1 MRTWRLDNCHVATRD
16 VLESIVGNA
25 PNIKAGTI
33 LKFVNKRPKIVV
45 NIEQNVIDDIK
56 IVRRMCVR
64 EGSRL
69 ECNASTESKVKN
81 DLDLSLAMSGQSGP
95 YGVE

>member
-1 MRTWRLDNCHVATRD
+1 M
-16 VLESIVGNA
+16 
-25 PNIKAGTI
+25 
-33 LKFVNKRPKIVV
+33 
-45 NIEQNVIDDIK
+45 
-56 IVRRMCVR
+56 R

-95 YGVE
+95 YGVEKDVQRSEYHRVMLYILTISGHLGVVYYRNLMMVLKALF

>member
-1 MRTWRLDNCHVATRD
+1 M
-16 VLESIVGNA
+16 
-25 PNIKAGTI
+25 
-33 LKFVNKRPKIVV
+33 
-45 NIEQNVIDDIK
+45 
-56 IVRRMCVR
+56 R

-95 YGVE
+95 YGVEKDGQGSE